1 MSQSNA
7 DGRKA
12 PRSDEPPIDD
22 ARAETAPEGAEA
34 ASDIAALE
42 DRLRRALADA
52 DNARK
57 RCERRVVDAR
67 IEERSRVSGAW
78 LSIVD
83 NLERA
88 LEHAGADSGAVIDG
102 VRAVRDQA
110 VALLD
115 SLGFQRHDET
125 GVAFDPQM
133 HEAVSVVPDADAP
146 PGTVLHVL
154 RAGYGDGVR
163 ELRPAA
169 VIVAG
174 GPGEADG
181 R

>member
-1 MSQSNA
+1 MSQSNE
-7 DGRKA
+7 DRPDA
-12 PRSDEPPIDD
+12 PGPDESVPGPDEPAPSDE
-22 ARAETAPEGAEA
+22 TAG
-34 ASDIAALE
+34 LE

-67 IEERSRVSGAW
+67 TEERTRVSAAW

-88 LEHAGADSGAVIDG
+88 LEHAEADSSAVIDG
-102 VRAVRDQA
+102 VRAVRDQS
-110 VALLD
+110 VALLG
-115 SLGFQRHDET
+115 SLGFRRHDEV
-125 GVAFDPQM
+125 GVPFDPQQ
-133 HEAVSVVPDADAP
+133 HEAVSVVPDPDAP

-154 RAGYGDGVR
+154 RAGYGDGER

-169 VIVAG
+169 VVVAAGPGDG
-174 GPGEADG
+174 GPDG
-181 R
+181 A

>member
-1 MSQSNA
+1 MSQSNEDRQA
-7 DGRKA
+7 T
-12 PRSDEPPIDD
+12 PEPED
-22 ARAETAPEGAEA
+22 AAAQAETAADA
-34 ASDIAALE
+34 AGLQ

-67 IEERSRVSGAW
+67 TEERARVSAAW

-83 NLERA
+83 NLDRA
-88 LEHAGADSGAVIDG
+88 LEHAEADAGPVIDG
-102 VRAVRDQA
+102 VQAVRDQA
-110 VALLD
+110 VALLG
-115 SLGFQRHDET
+115 SLGFRRHDET
-125 GVAFDPQM
+125 GVPFDPQV
-133 HEAVSVVPDADAP
+133 HEAVSVVPDPDAP
-146 PGTVLHVL
+146 PGTVLQVL
-154 RAGYGDGVR
+154 RAGYGDGAR

-181 R
+181 P